1 MDRLRGI
8 IKLKTGLLIQS
19 LSPLFL
25 LILIK
30 YFDCR
35 LIYVVHNKIL
45 TSCGCAVISPIHSP
59 INRTEIILVLASA
72 LMVLFGVWVYIGYN
86 AEASYGFIDKGEKIA
101 LKENISDVSASFFAT
116 YLIPLLMDDLNTPKG
131 LSLFGTILVMMYLIM
146 RNTNLCY
153 QNPILPM
160 VGYRIYRFTF
170 VDTIDSTLLNKEFIC
185 ITKGTINVD
194 HVIIRKEITDGVYM
208 VYNKNGGEKDGK

>member
-8 IKLKTGLLIQS
+8 MKLKTGLLIQS

-35 LIYVVHNKIL
+35 LIYQVRNKIQ
-45 TSCGCAVISPIHSP
+45 SVFGCTVISPIDSS
-59 INRTEIILVLASA
+59 IKTTEIILVFASA
-72 LMVLFGVWVYIGYN
+72 LMVLFAVWVYIGYN
-86 AEASYGFIDKGEKIA
+86 AEASYGFIDKGEKIS

-131 LSLFGTILVMMYLIM
+131 LSLFGTILAMMYLIM
-146 RNTNLCY
+146 RNTKLCY

-170 VDTIDSTLLNKEFIC
+170 VDTIDNSLENKEFIC
-185 ITKGTINVD
+185 ITKGSINID
-194 HVIIRKEITDGVYM
+194 NVIIRKEITDGVYM
-208 VYNKNGGEKDGK
+208 VYNKNGGEQDGK

>member
-8 IKLKTGLLIQS
+8 MKLKTGLLIQS

-30 YFDCR
+30 YFHYG
-35 LIYVVHNKIL
+35 LVYQIYNKIL
-45 TSCGCAVISPIHSP
+45 SVLGCAVVSPIDIP
-59 INRTEIILVLASA
+59 INKTEIILVFASA
-72 LMVLFGVWVYIGYN
+72 LMVLFAVWVYIGYN
-86 AEASYGFIDKGEKIA
+86 AEASYGFIDKGEKIS

-131 LSLFGTILVMMYLIM
+131 LSLFGTILAMMYLIM
-146 RNTNLCY
+146 RNTKLCY

-170 VDTIDSTLLNKEFIC
+170 VDTIDNSLENKEFIC
-185 ITKGTINVD
+185 ITKGSINID
-194 HVIIRKEITDGVYM
+194 NVIIRKEITDGVYM
-208 VYNKNGGEKDGK
+208 VYNKNGGEQDGK